1 MTRMSGSG
9 RGGCPVTELELE
21 AWDAVWQRYYDR
33 GVLLGMTP
41 NQSVHRAYREMSERF
56 GQRPSK
62 EINR

>member
-1 MTRMSGSG
+1 MT
-9 RGGCPVTELELE
+9 VLELA

-41 NQSVHRAYREMSERF
+41 NQSVHRAYREMSER
-56 GQRPSK
+56 PSK